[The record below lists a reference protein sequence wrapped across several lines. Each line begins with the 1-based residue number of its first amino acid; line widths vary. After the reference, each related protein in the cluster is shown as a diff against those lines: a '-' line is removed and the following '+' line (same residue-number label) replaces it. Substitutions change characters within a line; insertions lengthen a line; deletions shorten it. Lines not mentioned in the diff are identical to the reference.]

1 METSTAIGDEND
13 ENDQSRGFNRQR
25 SRNTTHSS
33 SHDDVEKE
41 DEKDTMPKPP
51 TLADFLVND
60 RCYQRYL
67 MEGKRMKYRG
77 IKGSGSSGLGEGGK
91 GWLNDSALI
100 AKACAGASFVGMI
113 FLVSRLFY
121 LF

>member
-1 METSTAIGDEND
+1 
-13 ENDQSRGFNRQR
+13 
-25 SRNTTHSS
+25 
-33 SHDDVEKE
+33 
-41 DEKDTMPKPP
+41 
-51 TLADFLVND
+51 
-60 RCYQRYL
+60 
-67 MEGKRMKYRG
+67 MKYRG

-121 LF
+121 LFLDVHSTNPFLIHNFPSKYQTAARFSSRSLYKHNLFTSKGYP